1 MNVRLLEAADL
12 APLLGIERRA
22 MANPWTEAQL
32 RAEQSAGNGVAWAA
46 ESGEA
51 LCGYAFFRT
60 CAPECELLHLV
71 VAPERRRQGVGAE
84 MLRQALVHFAGT
96 DFAVCFLE
104 VRASNEPARRLYAKF
119 GFVQVGQ
126 RKNYY
131 NQPVEDALLLRRNLV
146 ESL

>member
-1 MNVRLLEAADL
+1 MRVRLLEAADL
-12 APLLGIERRA
+12 EPILCIEQQA
-22 MANPWTEAQL
+22 MVNPWSEAQL

-71 VAPERRRQGVGAE
+71 VALERRRQRVGTELLQQTLA
-84 MLRQALVHFAGT
+84 HFAET
-96 DFAVCFLE
+96 HFAACFLE
-104 VRASNEPARRLYAKF
+104 VRTSNQAARRLYAKF
-119 GFVQVGQ
+119 GFIQVGQ

-131 NQPVEDALLLRRNLV
+131 NQPVEDALLLRRNLI
-146 ESL
+146 ESP

>member
-1 MNVRLLEAADL
+1 VNVRLLEAADL
-12 APLLGIERRA
+12 APILGIERRA

-84 MLRQALVHFAGT
+84 LLRQAFAHFAET
-96 DFAVCFLE
+96 RFAVCFLE
-104 VRASNEPARRLYAKF
+104 VRVSNQAARRLYAKF

-146 ESL
+146 EIP

>member
-12 APLLGIERRA
+12 APILGIERRA
-22 MANPWTEAQL
+22 VDNPWNEAQL
-32 RAEQSAGNGVAWAA
+32 LAEHTAGNGVGWVA
-46 ESGEA
+46 ESGET

-84 MLRQALVHFAGT
+84 LLQQALAYFAGT
-96 DFAVCFLE
+96 RFAACFLE
-104 VRASNEPARRLYAKF
+104 VRASNQAARQLYAKF

-126 RKNYY
+126 RKKYY
-131 NQPVEDALLLRRNLV
+131 NQPVEDALLLRRNLI
-146 ESL
+146 ESP